1 MFTTKKTK
9 NAILI
14 AEDDT
19 NYIYFNPD
27 GKENTY
33 ESKSKISLI
42 PNPTARDCRYICG
55 ASGTGKSTLASD
67 IMKKHSIIFPK
78 NTIYIFSRKDKDEAF
93 DKVKNVHRIK
103 IDKKLVEEPID
114 ILNDIEE
121 NDLCLF
127 DDIDSI
133 TDKEL
138 KEINR
143 IIMDILEVG
152 RAKRLYCIITSHLIN
167 GNDKKRTRVIMNEC
181 QWVSFSPKI
190 NLRGNTYF
198 LLEYMGLSKEKTE
211 YILNHKERFVHIHRF
226 YPNIL
231 VSEKKIECL

>member
-1 MFTTKKTK
+1 MFTTKKGK
-9 NAILI
+9 NSILI
-14 AEDDT
+14 AEDDE
-19 NYIYFNPD
+19 NYIYFNAD

-55 ASGTGKSTLASD
+55 ASGTGKSTLAAD
-67 IMKKHSIIFPK
+67 VMKKHSVIHPK
-78 NTIYIFSRKDKDEAF
+78 NTIYIFSRKDDDPAL
-93 DKVKNVHRIK
+93 DKVKNTHRIK
-103 IDKKLVEEPID
+103 IDNKLVEEPID
-114 ILNDIEE
+114 ILKEIDE
-121 NDLCLF
+121 NDMVLF

-152 RAKRLYCIITSHLIN
+152 RSYRIYCIITSHLIN

-190 NLRGNTYF
+190 NRRANLYF
-198 LLEYMGLSKEKTE
+198 LKEYMGLRDDKIDF
-211 YILNHKERFVHIHRF
+211 ILNCKDRFVHIHRF

-231 VSEKKIECL
+231 VTGNTIMSL